1 MVWEKMKNEHP
12 NALALEV
19 HPPETDSSVIA
30 ANVNTQADT
39 YWKMD
44 YRYFDQYSLKEL
56 SVNNIYGRFKDA
68 KGADKLLRLNYDIHT
83 GGIWGLSGKILAFLL
98 SLVAASLP
106 VTGFLMWW
114 GKRNK
119 KRT

>member
-1 MVWEKMKNEHP
+1 M
-12 NALALEV
+12 ALEV

-30 ANVNTQADT
+30 ANVNTQAGT

-44 YRYFDQYSLKEL
+44 YRYFDQYTLKEL

-83 GGIWGLSGKILAFLL
+83 GGIWGLPGKILAFLL

-119 KRT
+119 QRTLKPLIV